1 MDIYLFL
8 YIAFGLLNICLFN
21 LFVNTYKLKTGVNLS
36 DDNDIY
42 NKIAFIVSGPFGT
55 MILIMLGTFLL
66 WLWRKHYR
74 KK

>member
-8 YIAFGLLNICLFN
+8 YIVFGLLNICLFH
-21 LFVNTYKLKTGVNLS
+21 LFVNTYKLKTGVYLR
-36 DDNDIY
+36 DDNDVY
-42 NKIAFIVSGPFGT
+42 NTIALFVSGPFGT
-55 MILIMLGTFLL
+55 MILILLGTFLL